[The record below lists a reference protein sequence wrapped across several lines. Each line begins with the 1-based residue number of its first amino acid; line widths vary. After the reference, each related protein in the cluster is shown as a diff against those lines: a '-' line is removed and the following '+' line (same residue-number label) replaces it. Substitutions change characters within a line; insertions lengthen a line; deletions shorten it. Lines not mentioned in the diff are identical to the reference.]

1 MSVSLLR
8 GVEGRRF
15 LEDVLASSQTLQ
27 GLADLLSRVEGLGL
41 LEDVQAS
48 SQTFQG
54 LTGLLADLL
63 GLGRSASGG
72 QASGDALREVNIQGA
87 SPCVMDTG
95 ERTVACGANHY

>member
-27 GLADLLSRVEGLGL
+27 GLAD
-41 LEDVQAS
+41 
-48 SQTFQG
+48 
-54 LTGLLADLL
+54 LLADLL